1 MLSSLFVA
9 VGLCIGGLSAKSI
22 DYNTHATRATHHDHE
37 LRVLV
42 SRALAANVSSAPIC
56 TPAPPP
62 PTGDPKLEPQL
73 TLVPGIRSADCISAL
88 SGFLKKK
95 NGNWIVQINPT
106 NVKSCGSCKVRL
118 NTTDSG
124 PLWIPLPIVQY
135 GMGDNLDGGL
145 AKLLTTC
152 PAHAGTIV
160 IAGGSATG
168 GGIVVTVSKGSGK
181 SNCGPLGP
189 PHDDELPMGPG
200 PKTTDPSATKPPST
214 AAAPK
219 TSATNS
225 TGKP

>member
-9 VGLCIGGLSAKSI
+9 VGLCISGLAAKSVE
-22 DYNTHATRATHHDHE
+22 YNTHVTRATHHDHD
-37 LRVLV
+37 LKVLV
-42 SRALAANVSSAPIC
+42 SRALAANMSTAPIC
-56 TPAPPP
+56 QPPP
-62 PTGDPKLEPQL
+62 SGDPKFEPQL
-73 TLVPGIRSADCISAL
+73 TLSAGIRSADCLSAL

-106 NVKSCGSCKVRL
+106 NVKSCGTCKVRL

-135 GMGDNLDGGL
+135 GMGDKLDGGL
-145 AKLLTTC
+145 VKLLATC

-181 SNCGPLGP
+181 SNCGPLESS
-189 PHDDELPMGPG
+189 HNDELHMGPG
-200 PKTTDPSATKPPST
+200 PKKVDNTTTTPST
-214 AAAPK
+214 TAPPPK
-219 TSATNS
+219 KSAINS
-225 TGKP
+225 TSTP